1 MNKNNNPNNNH
12 NNDNNQNKKGKNKN
26 SNKTSLVGC
35 DTIEINLVF
44 FSIKTADPPHP
55 NLCEIKRD
63 PHLIIG

>member
-35 DTIEINLVF
+35 DTIEINLVY
-44 FSIKTADPPHP
+44 SKIDVQINPTG
-55 NLCEIKRD
+55 L
-63 PHLIIG
+63 

>member
-1 MNKNNNPNNNH
+1 MKYNSNMNKNNNPNNNH

-44 FSIKTADPPHP
+44 FYKNRRPPTP
-55 NLCEIKRD
+55 KSVWN
-63 PHLIIG
+63 